1 MPSDKQK
8 SKSGVLPGDNCFP
21 TNLIFL
27 IFRVQSQ
34 NKIVETQVIHTPLST
49 TMPMS
54 IPHLDNPGK
63 NMVKQLQYP
72 NRPGGIPVELRG
84 DLAGLLLVHKELP
97 EVFQSPKMVH

>member
-1 MPSDKQK
+1 MSLEKQK
-8 SKSGVLPGDNCFP
+8 STSGVLSGDNYFP
-21 TNLIFL
+21 THFNFF

-34 NKIVETQVIHTPLST
+34 SKIVETQVIHTPLST

-63 NMVKQLQYP
+63 NMVKQLLYP
-72 NRPGGIPVELRG
+72 NRPVGIPVVLRE